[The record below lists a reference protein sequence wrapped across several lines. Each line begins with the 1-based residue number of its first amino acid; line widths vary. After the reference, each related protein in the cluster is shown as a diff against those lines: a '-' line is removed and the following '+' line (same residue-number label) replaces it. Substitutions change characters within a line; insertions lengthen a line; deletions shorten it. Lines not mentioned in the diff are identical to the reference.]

1 MMTLTGEEMMYL
13 AGLPDELA
21 TQLTSGEAL
30 MLVRE
35 DPANWPESLKEKMR
49 PHADEELLQALD
61 EAAG

>member
-1 MMTLTGEEMMYL
+1 MGYVFIPHHVTDLNTHL
-13 AGLPDELA
+13 KTAV
-21 TQLTSGEAL
+21 

-35 DPANWPESLKEKMR
+35 DPTNWPESLKEKMR

>member
-1 MMTLTGEEMMYL
+1 
-13 AGLPDELA
+13 LPDELA

-35 DPANWPESLKEKMR
+35 DPTNWPESLKEKMR